1 MKNLYRIA
9 AILFVLGF
17 LVGVGFLVN
26 DLTSLQDKLAKVLDL
41 KDLEQ
46 RQKMYP
52 VLWQLTLHVTLTIAA
67 ALLAI
72 FFLVLNASRAKIVI
86 AQQLEEEMQRS
97 KQEKEAVL
105 EDAATVMRR
114 EIEEKV
120 ARIREI
126 VNAKA
131 GTDEF
136 FTQALAA
143 IAEAVEASQG
153 ILYLSKYYDGVQY
166 LEVEAGYAYYASE
179 GLPQAFEVGEGFIG
193 QAVKDKKTLV
203 FNELP
208 EGYISVP
215 VVSGLGKGIPRSLLI
230 APMLDADKRILGAI
244 ELASFKNFTEKDKL
258 LVEEAMMLLAPHVFL
273 PATTS
278 NDKE

>member
-1 MKNLYRIA
+1 MKNIYRIA
-9 AILFVLGF
+9 AILFVLAF
-17 LVGVGFLVN
+17 LAGVAFLVN

-41 KDLEQ
+41 KDLAQ
-46 RQKMYP
+46 RQKMEP
-52 VLWQLTLHVTLTIAA
+52 VLWQLTLHVALTIAA

-86 AQQLEEEMQRS
+86 AQQLEEEIQRS

-105 EDAATVMRR
+105 EDAATAMRR

-215 VVSGLGKGIPRSLLI
+215 VVSGLGKGAPRSLLI

-278 NDKE
+278 DDKE

>member
-1 MKNLYRIA
+1 MKNIYRIA
-9 AILFVLGF
+9 AILFVLAF
-17 LVGVGFLVN
+17 LAGVAFLVN
-26 DLTSLQDKLAKVLDL
+26 DLISLQDKLAKVLDL
-41 KDLEQ
+41 KDLAQ
-46 RQKMYP
+46 RQKMEP
-52 VLWQLTLHVTLTIAA
+52 VLWQLTLHVALTIAA

-86 AQQLEEEMQRS
+86 AQQLEEEIQRS

-105 EDAATVMRR
+105 EDAATAMRR

-215 VVSGLGKGIPRSLLI
+215 VVSGLGKGAPRSLLI

-278 NDKE
+278 DDKE

>member
-1 MKNLYRIA
+1 MKNIYRIA
-9 AILFVLGF
+9 AILFMLVF
-17 LVGVGFLVN
+17 LAGAAVLVN
-26 DLTSLQDKLAKVLDL
+26 DLTTLQDKLSAALDL
-41 KDLEQ
+41 KDLAQ
-46 RQKMYP
+46 RQKLDP
-52 VLWQLTLHVTLTIAA
+52 VIWQVSLHVALTIGA

-86 AQQLEEEMQRS
+86 ARQVEEEIERN

-105 EDAATVMRR
+105 EDAGTAMRR
-114 EIEEKV
+114 EIEEKIG
-120 ARIREI
+120 RIREVI
-126 VNAKA
+126 NTKA
-131 GTDEF
+131 GSEDF
-136 FTQALAA
+136 FTHALAA

-153 ILYLSKYYDGVQY
+153 ILYLSKWHDGVQY

-179 GLPQAFEVGEGFIG
+179 GLPQAFEVGEGFVG
-193 QAVKDKKTLV
+193 QAVKDKRTLV

-215 VVSGLGKGIPRSLLI
+215 VVSGLGKGAPKSLLI
-230 APMLDADKRILGAI
+230 APMLDSDKKILGAV

-258 LVEEAMMLLAPHVFL
+258 LVEEAMALLVPHVFL

-278 NDKE
+278 DNED

>member
-1 MKNLYRIA
+1 MKNIYRIA
-9 AILFVLGF
+9 AILFVLAF
-17 LVGVGFLVN
+17 LAGVAFLVN

-41 KDLEQ
+41 KDLAQ
-46 RQKMYP
+46 RQKMEP
-52 VLWQLTLHVTLTIAA
+52 VLWQLTLHVALTIAA

-86 AQQLEEEMQRS
+86 AQQLEEEIQRS

-105 EDAATVMRR
+105 EDAATAMRR

-143 IAEAVEASQG
+143 IAEAVEAGQG

-215 VVSGLGKGIPRSLLI
+215 VVSGLGKGAPRSLLI

-278 NDKE
+278 DDKE